1 MAKRTK
7 RFKFLIC
14 LLKPAC
20 KGIATIGK
28 SPLVKRFSLYYSVNN
43 KNKTNLEGIMK
54 KLLTLTLALAL
65 MLTFVA
71 CGAQPAEQ
79 TSSSEAQTSQTG
91 ETLPQT
97 QPQNIVLWHS
107 MESEAGVALTKA
119 VDDFNAGIGA
129 EMQITV
135 EAVFQG
141 AYSDSATKMRT
152 ILQNDQADQL
162 PDLMQID
169 ATGIVSYMGTEY
181 AFTVDDAMAMDTEYT
196 TDDILSA
203 PLAAWN
209 YGGVQFGLPFS
220 ASTTI
225 LYYNKTMLDEA
236 GVENAPTTFEEIIA
250 AAENLPETNAAGQA
264 VTAYAQVP
272 NTPTMAN
279 WIGQLPGSEYDAS
292 YVVDNR
298 NGRDASATKLV
309 ADEEGTLLTFLT
321 QWKKMYDEGA
331 LMNSSEGLSELFL
344 TQQIAFF
351 TGSTAS
357 TVSLLEQIGGNF
369 ELGAAYLPRI
379 NDDANFGAT
388 VSGSGMFM
396 FNKGDDAKAMA
407 AFELLKYLTSASVQ
421 ADFAAATGYTPV
433 HTGAVDEAVYQDL
446 TAQYP
451 QMLIG
456 IEQLGETSPDMM
468 GVIVGPSYEFYM
480 EISAQVSNMLTSGA
494 TPEDTVSVM
503 TDSLNNLLEQY
514 NEANA

>member
-1 MAKRTK
+1 
-7 RFKFLIC
+7 
-14 LLKPAC
+14 
-20 KGIATIGK
+20 
-28 SPLVKRFSLYYSVNN
+28 
-43 KNKTNLEGIMK
+43 MK
-54 KLLTLTLALAL
+54 KLLALILALL
-65 MLTFVA
+65 LVFTFVA
-71 CGAQPAEQ
+71 CSSQPAEQ
-79 TSSSEAQTSQTG
+79 PQESEATSQTG
-91 ETLPQT
+91 EDTAAAE
-97 QPQNIVLWHS
+97 PQNIVLWHS
-107 MESEAGVALTKA
+107 MESEAGVALEKA

-141 AYSDSATKMRT
+141 KYADSATKMRT

-181 AFTVDDAMAMDTEYT
+181 AFTVDDAMALDSTFS
-196 TDDILSA
+196 TDDILAA

-220 ASTTI
+220 ASTTV

-236 GVENAPTTFEEIIA
+236 GISAAPTTFEEIIEA
-250 AAENLPETNAAGQA
+250 AASLPQTNAAGQTI
-264 VTAYAQVP
+264 TAYAQVP
-272 NTPTMAN
+272 NTPTIAN
-279 WIGQLPGSEYDAS
+279 WIGQMPGAEYDSS

-298 NGRDASATKLV
+298 NGRDANATKLV

-321 QWKKMYDEGA
+321 EWKKMYDEGA
-331 LMNSSEGLSELFL
+331 LLNSSEGLSELFL

-369 ELGAAYLPRI
+369 ELGSAYLPRI
-379 NDDANFGAT
+379 NDDSNYGAT

-433 HTGAVDEAVYQDL
+433 HSGAVEESVYQDL

-468 GVIVGPSYEFYM
+468 GVIVGPSYDFYM
-480 EISAQVSNMLTSGA
+480 EISAQVSNMLSSGA

-503 TDSLNNLLEQY
+503 AESLNNMLDQY
-514 NEANA
+514 NEANT

>member
-1 MAKRTK
+1 
-7 RFKFLIC
+7 
-14 LLKPAC
+14 
-20 KGIATIGK
+20 
-28 SPLVKRFSLYYSVNN
+28 
-43 KNKTNLEGIMK
+43 MK
-54 KLLTLTLALAL
+54 KLLALFLSLVL
-65 MLTFVA
+65 MFTFVA
-71 CGAQPAEQ
+71 CSTQPVEETVESQ
-79 TSSSEAQTSQTG
+79 DTTSQAGEEAAQT
-91 ETLPQT
+91 E
-97 QPQNIVLWHS
+97 PQNIVLWHS
-107 MESEAGVALTKA
+107 MESEAGAALTKA

-129 EMQITV
+129 EKQITV

-141 AYSDSATKMRT
+141 TYSDSATKMRT

-169 ATGIVSYMGTEY
+169 ATGLVSYMSSDY
-181 AFTVDDAMAMDTEYT
+181 AFTVDDAMAIDTEYS
-196 TDDILSA
+196 TDDILAS

-209 YGGVQFGLPFS
+209 YGGVQLGLPFS

-236 GVENAPTTFEEIIA
+236 GITQAPTTFAEIIE
-250 AAENLPETNAAGQA
+250 AAEKLPATNAAGQE

-279 WIGQLPGSEYDAS
+279 WIGQMPSAEYDAS

-298 NGRDASATKLV
+298 NGRDADATKLV

-321 QWKKMYDEGA
+321 EWKNMYDSGA
-331 LMNSSEGLSELFL
+331 LLNSSESLSELFL

-369 ELGAAYLPRI
+369 ELGSAYLPRV
-379 NDDANFGAT
+379 NEDSNFGAT

-396 FNKGDDAKAMA
+396 FNKGDEAKSMA

-433 HTGAVDEAVYQDL
+433 HSGAVDEQVYKDL
-446 TAQYP
+446 TAQFP
-451 QMLIG
+451 QMLVG
-456 IEQLGETSPDMM
+456 IEQLSETSPDMM
-468 GVIVGPSYEFYM
+468 GVIVGPSYDFYM
-480 EISAQVSNMLTSGA
+480 EISAQVASMLSNNA
-494 TPEDTVSVM
+494 TPEDTVAVM
-503 TDSLNNLLEQY
+503 SESLNDMLEQY
-514 NEANA
+514 NAANS